1 MTDEFLTEGRRSFLL
16 ALARRM
22 VPESAQLGPDG
33 ERRFFEIIEKMLA
46 TRPRAMLR
54 QLALFLF
61 VLRWLPLF
69 LFFGRLDKL
78 PAAKADRALRF
89 FEGFPVLLIRKGFWG
104 VKTLVFMG
112 YYGQVEVWERI
123 GYRPSRTEGNA
134 KLHA

>member
-78 PAAKADRALRF
+78 PAARADRALRF
-89 FEGFPVLLIRKGFWG
+89 FEEFPVTLIRKGFWG

-112 YYGQVEVWERI
+112 YYGQIEVWERI